1 MRKSILIVDDD
12 PDVVLYFSTLLE
24 DHGYRV
30 LSASDGRQG
39 FDRACSEHPD
49 LILLDLMMPAKSG
62 ISLLADL
69 KRDEALREIPVIM
82 ISGVSGETGIGM
94 ESFFQSLSDDGVGEA
109 PQPAGYLEKP
119 VRPDRLLGLVKKIL
133 GVEEK

>member
-12 PDVVLYFSTLLE
+12 PDVILYLSTLLE
-24 DHGYRV
+24 DHGYRTF
-30 LSASDGRQG
+30 SASDGVEGLEQASAG
-39 FDRACSEHPD
+39 HPD

-69 KRDEALREIPVIM
+69 KKSETLRKIPVVM
-82 ISGVSGETGIGM
+82 VTGVSGETGIGI
-94 ESFFQSLSDDGVGEA
+94 ETFLQALVDDGVCDD

-119 VRPDRLLGLVKKIL
+119 VRPDLLLRLVKKVL
-133 GVEEK
+133 S